1 MFEISKPRLIIRID
15 WSSKV
20 NEALKLYDC
29 DFDSAMSGLDIYGIL
44 VTDKKKILNESDL
57 LFWNSKN
64 TNTLNQITSSDN
76 SVTCKQGILESDE
89 FANDFES
96 NVDGVFEI
104 DLDLVNNNI
113 QEIMFFIGRPPARD
127 NNNDWINE
135 SLLKKVK
142 NEFVSVDVSIEG
154 ENIKYSINYYYN
166 KNGAITILLLKR
178 NKDKWYISD
187 YKQNE
192 EYKNGLSEILNK
204 FYTYQ

>member
-1 MFEISKPRLIIRID
+1 MFEITKPRLIIRID

-44 VTDKKKILNESDL
+44 LTDKKILNEFDL

-64 TNTLNQITSSDN
+64 KNTLNQITSSDN

-89 FANDFES
+89 LS
-96 NVDGVFEI
+96 NEFDSEIDGVFEI
-104 DLDLVNNNI
+104 DLNLVNSNI
-113 QEIMFFIGRPPARD
+113 QEIILFIGRPPARD

-135 SLLKKVK
+135 SLIKKVK
-142 NEFVSVDVSIEG
+142 EEFVNVDVSIED
-154 ENIKYSINYYYN
+154 ENIKYSIKYYYN
-166 KNGAITILLLKR
+166 KNGAITILLLDK
-178 NKDKWYISD
+178 NKDKWYVSD

-192 EYKNGLSEILNK
+192 VYKNGLFEIINK
-204 FYTYQ
+204 FNIYQ